1 MTSNLRGFKD
11 FSHLK
16 LSDVETILHTDSR
29 DLLENLACASREVTR
44 RYFGY
49 AIGLYAPLYISNY
62 CENDCAY
69 CGFQAHADIARKKLT
84 ADDIKDECLT
94 LYEKGIRNIL
104 ILTGESRRHSPVSY
118 IKEAVVIAGAFFPN
132 IALEVYPL
140 ETEEYHDLFVSGV
153 DGVTLYQETYDRRRY
168 AELHLAGRKRDY
180 DYRYHAPERMAEAG
194 IRHIS
199 LGVLLGL
206 SDWHNDVPSLFEH
219 LRWLERRYPGVEYS
233 LSFPRLQKIS
243 YDDHQYFTITDAD
256 MLKLI
261 CTARLLFPRV
271 GINLSTR
278 ESAAFRDSVFEFGV
292 TRMSAGSSTKVGG
305 YVHREI
311 DERNGQFH
319 VNDTR
324 SLDEIRAMLAGRGFD
339 PVITDW
345 RNIVNE

>member
-1 MTSNLRGFKD
+1 MTNNSPRLKD
-11 FSHLK
+11 LFHPTFSDLA
-16 LSDVETILHTDSR
+16 TILHTDSR
-29 DLLENLACASREVTR
+29 DLLENLAYASREVSR

-49 AIGLYAPLYISNY
+49 TISLYAPLYISNY
-62 CENDCAY
+62 CENDCTY

-84 ADDIKDECLT
+84 LDDIKDECLT
-94 LYEKGIRNIL
+94 LYEKGIRSIL
-104 ILTGESRRHSPVSY
+104 ILTGESRKHSPVSY
-118 IKEAVVIAGAFFPN
+118 IREAVVIAKSFFPN

-153 DGVTLYQETYDRRRY
+153 DGVTLYQETYNRHRY
-168 AELHLAGRKRDY
+168 AEVHPAGRKRDY
-180 DYRYHAPERMAEAG
+180 DYRYNAPERMAKAG

-206 SDWHNDVPSLFEH
+206 SDWREDVPSLFDH
-219 LRWLERRYPGVEYS
+219 LRRLEKKYPGVEYS
-233 LSFPRLQKIS
+233 LSFPRLQKIPH
-243 YDDHQYFTITDAD
+243 DDHQYFKISDAD

-278 ESAAFRDSVFEFGV
+278 ESAAFRDRVFEFGV

-305 YVHREI
+305 YIHQEI

-324 SLDEIRAMLAGRGFD
+324 SLDEIKTMLAGRGFD

-345 RNIVNE
+345 RNISNE

>member
-1 MTSNLRGFKD
+1 MNSAPRLKD
-11 FSHLK
+11 LFHPKFSDLG
-16 LSDVETILHTDSR
+16 SILHDDSR
-29 DLLENLACASREVTR
+29 DLLEGLARASREVTR

-49 AIGLYAPLYISNY
+49 AISLYAPLYISNY

-69 CGFQAHADIARKKLT
+69 CGFQAHARIARKKL
-84 ADDIKDECLT
+84 DSEDIRSECRT
-94 LYEKGIRNIL
+94 LYEKGIRSIL
-104 ILTGESRRHSPVSY
+104 ILTGESRKHSPVSY
-118 IKEAVVIAGAFFPN
+118 IREAVVTARAFFPN

-140 ETEEYHDLFVSGV
+140 ETEEYHDLFVAGV
-153 DGVTLYQETYDRRRY
+153 DGVTLYQETYNRERY
-168 AELHLAGRKRDY
+168 AEVHPAGRKRDY
-180 DYRYHAPERMAEAG
+180 DYRRNAPERMAKAG

-206 SDWHNDVPSLFEH
+206 SDWREDVPSLFEH
-219 LRWLERRYPGVEYS
+219 LRWLEARYPGVEYS
-233 LSFPRLQKIS
+233 LSFPRLQKIAH
-243 YDDHQYFTITDAD
+243 DDHQYFTVSDAD

-278 ESAAFRDSVFEFGV
+278 ERAAFRDYVFEFGV

-305 YVHREI
+305 YAHRES
-311 DERNGQFH
+311 DEGDTQFH

-324 SLDEIRAMLAGRGFD
+324 SLDEVRTMLAGRGFD

-345 RNIVNE
+345 RNITNE